1 MVSWMKRRIHRS
13 RTRCQRTLLAHQK
26 RAAERNKSE
35 RKPDKQTVTTARAR
49 LIL

>member
-13 RTRCQRTLLAHQK
+13 RARCQRTLLAHQK
-26 RAAERNKSE
+26 RTAERNKSE
-35 RKPDKQTVTTARAR
+35 LKPDRQTTSNARAR